1 MKGNKLSFRAPEPK
15 DIDLLYKW
23 ENDTSMWYLSNTV
36 APFSKHIL
44 EEYILSASEDIYT
57 AKQLRLMIDITKTG
71 ETIGCI
77 DLFDF
82 DPVNMRAGIGIL
94 ISEKFR
100 NKGYASEALSML
112 VKYTFDT
119 LHLHQLYCN
128 ITVDNEVSLTLFEK
142 LNFRIIGLK
151 KEWIRYKDKW
161 IDEYLLQLINPLQ
174 KEKK

>member
-1 MKGNKLSFRAPEPK
+1 MISKILSFRAPEPK

-23 ENDTSMWYLSNTV
+23 ENDTSIWHLSNTV
-36 APFSKHIL
+36 TPFSKHVL
-44 EEYILSASEDIYT
+44 DEYILHASEDIYT
-57 AKQLRLMIDITKTG
+57 AKQLRLMIDIT
-71 ETIGCI
+71 ETCETTGCI

-112 VKYTFDT
+112 VDYTFNT

-128 ITVDNEVSLTLFEK
+128 ITVDNEVSLKLFK
-142 LNFRIIGLK
+142 KHNFRIIGLK
-151 KEWIRYKDKW
+151 KEWIRHKDIW
-161 IDEYLLQLINPLQ
+161 IDEYILQLITPV
-174 KEKK
+174 KH